1 MSRKKLVSILA
12 GFLACML
19 LFTILS
25 RAADSAGIANVQAEI
40 PKNISLDHSV
50 SGSGKV
56 VQSREEA
63 VSTLPDIKVDT
74 IYVGV
79 GSQVEANAAL
89 FDLNMEDIR
98 EQLLK
103 KKQELKKMQLQA
115 KDTQSRNAADAQ
127 KKAISQNQAAQ
138 DLGLAEER
146 GNQDINAAA
155 QNLETAKQK
164 LEEYRK
170 SQGKDTG
177 ADDTVRKQL
186 ETAVA
191 EKTAALKSAQDELMA
206 LREKIEQ
213 EVKQA
218 VEAQNNTNMSEAE
231 EQKKKEESEKAAL
244 EEQQRQSES
253 QKAAE
258 EEQQRQSESQKAAD
272 EQQRQSESP
281 KSAEE
286 EQQRQSESK
295 KAAED
300 EQRRQSEAQKAA
312 EEEQRRQSEAQKAA
326 EEEQRRQSESQK
338 AAEEEQHRQSEAQR
352 AAEEEQQRQAE
363 AQRAAEEEQQRQAEA
378 QRAAEALPREQS
390 YETGEQPSLEPD
402 NTSAQAK
409 LWKPSLSM
417 VGSSQTTA
425 ADPAQAE
432 QDVRNSYQADLD
444 VAEQKVSDAQTA
456 LENAEA
462 ALSAYEKE
470 KLEQEAANA
479 EQEEQQLIE
488 AVQSSQQA
496 YDAAVLSKKQSVTS
510 AAHSL
515 ESAGAPD
522 GSDSSAE
529 ISALEQEALEL
540 EITKLERLEKEN
552 GQIKAPI
559 AGIITKLSLTTGD
572 KTPDGMAVLMADT
585 SAGNKFT
592 AQIPAGQEKYIARND
607 EVTLKPSG
615 AGKQPITGLKVESVS
630 MSEASEDMLDVTVNL
645 PADALEIGEAAEFK
659 VEKISKAYPLCVPIS
674 AVNEDSKEKFVYVL
688 QETDSVL
695 GTELTVRKVAVKV
708 LDKNE
713 SYAAL
718 EEGSISSDQKIIT
731 GSDKNLSEGSRVRLN
746 DAGAK

>member
-1 MSRKKLVSILA
+1 M
-12 GFLACML
+12 
-19 LFTILS
+19 
-25 RAADSAGIANVQAEI
+25 
-40 PKNISLDHSV
+40 
-50 SGSGKV
+50 
-56 VQSREEA
+56 
-63 VSTLPDIKVDT
+63 
-74 IYVGV
+74 
-79 GSQVEANAAL
+79 
-89 FDLNMEDIR
+89 
-98 EQLLK
+98 
-103 KKQELKKMQLQA
+103 
-115 KDTQSRNAADAQ
+115 
-127 KKAISQNQAAQ
+127 
-138 DLGLAEER
+138 
-146 GNQDINAAA
+146 
-155 QNLETAKQK
+155 
-164 LEEYRK
+164 
-170 SQGKDTG
+170 
-177 ADDTVRKQL
+177 
-186 ETAVA
+186 
-191 EKTAALKSAQDELMA
+191 
-206 LREKIEQ
+206 
-213 EVKQA
+213 
-218 VEAQNNTNMSEAE
+218 
-231 EQKKKEESEKAAL
+231 
-244 EEQQRQSES
+244 
-253 QKAAE
+253 
-258 EEQQRQSESQKAAD
+258 
-272 EQQRQSESP
+272 
-281 KSAEE
+281 
-286 EQQRQSESK
+286 
-295 KAAED
+295 
-300 EQRRQSEAQKAA
+300 
-312 EEEQRRQSEAQKAA
+312 
-326 EEEQRRQSESQK
+326 
-338 AAEEEQHRQSEAQR
+338 
-352 AAEEEQQRQAE
+352 
-363 AQRAAEEEQQRQAEA
+363 
-378 QRAAEALPREQS
+378 
-390 YETGEQPSLEPD
+390 
-402 NTSAQAK
+402 
-409 LWKPSLSM
+409 SM

-444 VAEQKVSDAQTA
+444 AAEQKVSDAQTA

-479 EQEEQQLIE
+479 GQEEQQLIE

-585 SAGNKFT
+585 SAGNKFM

-607 EVTLKPSG
+607 EVILKPSG

-645 PADALEIGEAAEFK
+645 PADTLEIGEAAEFK

-746 DAGAK
+746 DTGAK

>member
-177 ADDTVRKQL
+177 TDDTVRKQL

-218 VEAQNNTNMSEAE
+218 VEAQNNANMSEAE

-258 EEQQRQSESQKAAD
+258 EEQQRQSESQKAAEE
-272 EQQRQSESP
+272 EQQRQSESQ
-281 KSAEE
+281 KAAEE
-286 EQQRQSESK
+286 EQQRQSESQK
-295 KAAED
+295 VAEE

-338 AAEEEQHRQSEAQR
+338 AAEEEQRRQSEAQK

-363 AQRAAEEEQQRQAEA
+363 AQRAAD
-378 QRAAEALPREQS
+378 ALPREQS

-444 VAEQKVSDAQTA
+444 AAEQKVSDAQTA

-479 EQEEQQLIE
+479 GQEEQQLIE

-607 EVTLKPSG
+607 EVILKPSG

-695 GTELTVRKVAVKV
+695 GTELTVRKVAVKI

-746 DAGAK
+746 DTGAK

>member
-12 GFLACML
+12 VFLACML

-191 EKTAALKSAQDELMA
+191 EKTAALKSAQDELLA

-218 VEAQNNTNMSEAE
+218 VEAQNNANMSEAE

-258 EEQQRQSESQKAAD
+258 EEQQRQSESQNA
-272 EQQRQSESP
+272 
-281 KSAEE
+281 AEE
-286 EQQRQSESK
+286 EQRRQSEAQK
-295 KAAED
+295 EAEE

-338 AAEEEQHRQSEAQR
+338 AAEEEQRRQSEAQR

-378 QRAAEALPREQS
+378 QRAADALPREQS

-444 VAEQKVSDAQTA
+444 AAEQKVSDAQTA

-479 EQEEQQLIE
+479 GQEEQQLIE

-585 SAGNKFT
+585 SAGNKFM

-607 EVTLKPSG
+607 EVILKPSG

-645 PADALEIGEAAEFK
+645 PADTLEIGEAAEFK

-746 DAGAK
+746 DTGAK